1 MTTRNASTAT
11 LMDEATL
18 TGVLGDVAVRR
29 AGDGRPRDLD
39 VDFLAL
45 DASRRQL
52 PPCLKCGAALGD
64 PCRRPSGR
72 TTPPHVN
79 RVLDELRVPPVAPPE
94 VAAEGTADAAS
105 VTTAQEVKTPVDRS
119 PQRNAGRSTT
129 GDARVPHYPRGELT
143 EIAQH
148 LRLTASRFLVHRVTA
163 GDLDEAARMWI
174 DATSRATTSKCD
186 R

>member
-1 MTTRNASTAT
+1 MTTRSASTAT
-11 LMDEATL
+11 LMDEAAL
-18 TGVLGDVAVRR
+18 TGVLGDVAIRR

-52 PPCLKCGAALGD
+52 PPCLRCGAALGD

-79 RVLDELRVPPVAPPE
+79 RVLDELRVPPIARPE
-94 VAAEGTADAAS
+94 VTQPKDVAEDATPRTAP
-105 VTTAQEVKTPVDRS
+105 QEANAPLDRS

-129 GDARVPHYPRGELT
+129 GDAQVPYYPRDELT

-148 LRLTASRFLVHRVTA
+148 LRLTASRFLVHRATA
-163 GDLDEAARMWI
+163 GDLDEAARIWT
-174 DATSRATTSKCD
+174 DATSKCD